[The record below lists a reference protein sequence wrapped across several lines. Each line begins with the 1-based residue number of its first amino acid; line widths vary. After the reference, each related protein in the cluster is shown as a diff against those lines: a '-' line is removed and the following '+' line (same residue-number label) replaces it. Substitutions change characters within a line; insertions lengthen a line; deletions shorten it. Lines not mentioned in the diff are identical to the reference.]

1 MILFAAHLCVVWL
14 FVFAAQRMTF
24 RLCQVVAY
32 VFFDCCIRSRS
43 VVVEIFS
50 KIGSWFSWIELRA
63 RLGLSISIK
72 NKWRRASCWCNQF
85 TKRLWSTLWFVLFG
99 VNQLIEIGMH
109 IFAAPIFSFFY
120 LSAFRS
126 FVVSR
131 LDIKRF
137 LNSVETKRMQHM
149 KHFTIVNAINVDG
162 FVPMAELWGL
172 ESSYNANT
180 IRCSLYS
187 QFDAVACGLQIIY

>member
-1 MILFAAHLCVVWL
+1 M
-14 FVFAAQRMTF
+14 
-24 RLCQVVAY
+24 
-32 VFFDCCIRSRS
+32 
-43 VVVEIFS
+43 
-50 KIGSWFSWIELRA
+50 
-63 RLGLSISIK
+63 
-72 NKWRRASCWCNQF
+72 
-85 TKRLWSTLWFVLFG
+85 LFG

-120 LSAFRS
+120 LFAFRS

-137 LNSVETKRMQHM
+137 LNSVERRKKIRMQHM

-162 FVPMAELWGL
+162 FVPMAELWAL